1 MTGLDVR
8 CLLVFFCLPG
18 LWLFL
23 LFFNLSNFFEKMKYH
38 FPIVII
44 DEDYHSENVSG
55 LGIRDLAQ
63 AIEAQG
69 QEVSAV
75 TTFSDLSSLARQA
88 SRTSAFIVSLDDDDF
103 SDTGEENEA
112 IAEL

>member
-1 MTGLDVR
+1 
-8 CLLVFFCLPG
+8 
-18 LWLFL
+18 
-23 LFFNLSNFFEKMKYH
+23 MKYH

-75 TTFSDLSSLARQA
+75 TTFPISRVSRVRRAVRPHLS
-88 SRTSAFIVSLDDDDF
+88 
-103 SDTGEENEA
+103 
-112 IAEL
+112 

>member
-1 MTGLDVR
+1 
-8 CLLVFFCLPG
+8 
-18 LWLFL
+18 
-23 LFFNLSNFFEKMKYH
+23 MKYH

-75 TTFSDLSSLARQA
+75 TTFSDLLSLARQA
-88 SRTSAFIVSLDDDDF
+88 SRTSAFIV
-103 SDTGEENEA
+103 A
-112 IAEL
+112 IACLR

>member
-1 MTGLDVR
+1 
-8 CLLVFFCLPG
+8 
-18 LWLFL
+18 
-23 LFFNLSNFFEKMKYH
+23 MKYH

-112 IAEL
+112 IARICASSAKFQSGRADFPLRGNQDRTVHPE

>member
-1 MTGLDVR
+1 
-8 CLLVFFCLPG
+8 
-18 LWLFL
+18 
-23 LFFNLSNFFEKMKYH
+23 MKYH

-69 QEVSAV
+69 VKVQAV
-75 TTFSDLSSLARQA
+75 TAFSDLSSLARQA
-88 SRTSAFIVSLDDDDF
+88 SRASAFIVSLDDEDI
-103 SDTGEENEA
+103 SDGGEESDA
-112 IAEL
+112 VRELRAFVRKVRHSNPDIPLFLFGETKDAPSIP